1 MRRHSLQMGSR
12 FRSDGIALTQ
22 PDPGHLHQLETP
34 ELPNPMQGEI
44 HMKSIAQFV
53 QGIDSIPARITT
65 VRFFSGHVHRLA
77 VLGMVEAA
85 VVFLAVY
92 AAILIRFPSEGLASA
107 EATQGWIFVRG
118 LLAAGATLLA
128 LASMGLYALRQRA
141 RFRGVVARLLIAVLM
156 AAAALGLISYLMP
169 SLFVGR
175 GVVAMIGAFSFV
187 GLALVRYGYLRL
199 VDEDIF
205 KLRVLVWGA
214 GMRAAT
220 IANTLRRR
228 TDQRGFRILGYVV
241 APGDEIQVSPAEI
254 LEQDGDLMSFVL
266 RHRVEE
272 IVEAMDDR
280 RRGFPEAFLRDCR
293 LRGIAVRD
301 IVGFLERESGR
312 VSVELAQPSWFIYSE
327 GFRSDVFRLA
337 VKRVFDIC
345 VSAFVLVFAAPIGL
359 LTAIAIF
366 LEDRGPIFYTQ
377 VRTGQNGRPFR
388 MLKFRS
394 MASNA
399 EPDGTAVWA
408 RRNDPRV
415 TRVGAFIRKV
425 RIDELP
431 QVLNVLL
438 GNMSFVGP
446 RPERPLFV
454 EALRTAIPFYAER
467 HYVKPG
473 ITGWAQVCYPYGASE
488 SDARKKLGY
497 DLYYVAHHS
506 LAFDLMVLLQ
516 TVEIVV
522 LRTGSR

>member
-1 MRRHSLQMGSR
+1 ML
-12 FRSDGIALTQ
+12 
-22 PDPGHLHQLETP
+22 
-34 ELPNPMQGEI
+34 
-44 HMKSIAQFV
+44 MKSIAQLV

-77 VLGMVEAA
+77 VLAVVEAV

-92 AAILIRFPSEGLASA
+92 CATLVRFPSDNLVPVETGAA
-107 EATQGWIFVRG
+107 WIFTRG
-118 LLAAGATLLA
+118 ALAAGVTLMA

-141 RFRGVVARLLIAVLM
+141 RFRGIVARLLIAVSM
-156 AAAALGLISYLMP
+156 AAAALGLISYMVP
-169 SLFVGR
+169 PLFVGR
-175 GVVAMIGAFSFV
+175 GVLALAGGFSFA

-199 VDEDIF
+199 VDEDMF

-214 GMRAAT
+214 GIRAAT

-228 TDQRGFRILGYVV
+228 TDQRGFRILGYVC
-241 APGDEIQVSPAEI
+241 APGEEIHVPPAEI
-254 LEQDGDLMSFVL
+254 LQHDGDLMAFVL

-293 LRGIAVRD
+293 LRGIAVRE
-301 IVGFLERESGR
+301 IVDFLERESGR
-312 VSVELAQPSWFIYSE
+312 VSVELAQPSWFIYSD
-327 GFRSDVFRLA
+327 GFRSDLVRLA
-337 VKRVFDIC
+337 IKRAFDIC
-345 VSAFVLVFAAPIGL
+345 VAAFVLVLAMPIGL
-359 LTAIAIF
+359 ATALAIF

-394 MASNA
+394 MALNA

-431 QVLNVLL
+431 QVLNVLV

-454 EALRTAIPFYAER
+454 EALRIAIPFYAER

-473 ITGWAQVCYPYGASE
+473 ITGWAQVRYPYGASE
-488 SDARKKLGY
+488 SDARNKLGY

-516 TVEIVV
+516 TVEIVL